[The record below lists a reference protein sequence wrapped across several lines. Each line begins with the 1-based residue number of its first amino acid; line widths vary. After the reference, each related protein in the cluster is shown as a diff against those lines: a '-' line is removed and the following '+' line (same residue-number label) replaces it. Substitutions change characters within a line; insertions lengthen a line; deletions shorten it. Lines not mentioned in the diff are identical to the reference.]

1 MNKMSKNFEQLHSD
15 WRNITI
21 SQLSFTNNL
30 ILTFSSG
37 FFIYIFS
44 DKKLPKFNINPTEN
58 FELPKIIFAF
68 CIIFLILSLIYG
80 IAVLFTRLYDFRI
93 TRNLVFARSRT
104 NNQLEYIDFGDFTF
118 KERISALCKIL
129 FKKLPFLTRKDA
141 KKGINDLEFLKKFE
155 ELLKMS
161 KILGTS
167 SWLWT
172 KFQILYLSL
181 SFTFYLIFI
190 FSN

>member
-1 MNKMSKNFEQLHSD
+1 MSIIPKDFEQLHSD
-15 WRNITI
+15 WRNINI

-30 ILTFSSG
+30 MLTFSSG

-44 DKKLPKFNINPTEN
+44 DKKLPKFNIKTDGN
-58 FELPKIIFAF
+58 FIQPKFLF
-68 CIIFLILSLIYG
+68 VLCIIFLTLSLIYG
-80 IAVLFTRLYDFRI
+80 IAILFTRLYDFRI
-93 TRNLVFARSRT
+93 TRNIIFARSRT
-104 NNQLEYIDFGDFTF
+104 NNQLKYIDFGDFTF
-118 KERISALCKIL
+118 NERISTLWKIL
-129 FKKLPFLTRKDA
+129 FKKLPFLTREDA

-181 SFTFYLIFI
+181 SFIFYLIFL

>member
-1 MNKMSKNFEQLHSD
+1 MSKIPKDFEQLHSD
-15 WRNITI
+15 WRNISI

-30 ILTFSSG
+30 MLTFSSG

-44 DKKLPKFNINPTEN
+44 DKKLPKFNLNKDGN
-58 FELPKIIFAF
+58 FIQPKFLFIL
-68 CIIFLILSLIYG
+68 CIIFLTLSLIYG
-80 IAVLFTRLYDFRI
+80 IAILFTRLYDFRI
-93 TRNLVFARSRT
+93 TRNIIFARSRT
-104 NNQLEYIDFGDFTF
+104 NNKLKYKDFGDFTF
-118 KERISALCKIL
+118 NERISTLWKIL
-129 FKKLPFLTRKDA
+129 FKKLPFLTREDA